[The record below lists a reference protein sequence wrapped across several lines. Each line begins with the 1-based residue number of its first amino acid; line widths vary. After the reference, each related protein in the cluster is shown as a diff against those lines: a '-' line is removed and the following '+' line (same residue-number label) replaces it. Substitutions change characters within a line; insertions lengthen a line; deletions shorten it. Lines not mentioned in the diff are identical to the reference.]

1 MRSAIMQKIKKIK
14 KIEMSQ
20 CLNPDCLKQNG
31 RTDKFCQKCGSKLL
45 LRERYR
51 GIKLIGQ
58 GGFGRTFLARD
69 EDKPSKPYCV
79 IKQFLPQAQGTDTVQ
94 KASELFK
101 QEAVRLDDLGRKHD
115 QIPELFACFTQD
127 NRQYLVQEYI
137 DGQNLAQELK
147 ENGVFDE
154 QSIRT
159 LLIDL
164 LNVLQFIHSNK
175 LIHRDIKPENIIRR
189 KIDSKLVLVD
199 FGAAKYATTTA
210 LAVTGTIIGSAEYIA
225 PEQGRGKAINAS
237 DLYSLGVTC
246 INLMTNIT
254 PFDLYSDAEND
265 WLWRDYLVNNPV
277 SDQLGQILDKLIQFG
292 TRKRYQEA
300 TEVLKDLNPIP
311 ITPHPIST
319 SPIQSVKSTPQRPT
333 SPPSLSQ
340 MVSST
345 SSVELKSSVG
355 VDYTKLRDLLAAGKW
370 QEANLETD
378 KVMKKAADYIDSSD
392 IEKFPCADLR
402 TIDQLWVKYSNGRFG
417 FTVQK
422 EIYQSLG
429 GTREYN
435 WEIWEKFGDPER
447 IRFAARVGW
456 GNRWMRGWLYYNDIT
471 FSPSAPAGHLPVCRE
486 IYRVRFGFYQSR
498 RYNWIGLS
506 STERTTRLSNLFFR
520 VETCLL

>member
-20 CLNPDCLKQNG
+20 CLNPDCLKQNLG
-31 RTDKFCQKCGSKLL
+31 TDKFCTKCGSKLL

-51 GIKLIGQ
+51 GYKLIGQ

-115 QIPELFACFTQD
+115 QIPELFAYFTQD

-137 DGQNLAQELK
+137 DGQNLAQELE

-164 LNVLQFIHSNK
+164 LNVLQFIHANK

-246 INLMTNIT
+246 INLMTNIR

-265 WLWRDYLVNNPV
+265 WIWRDYLVNNPV
-277 SDQLGQILDKLIQFG
+277 SDELGEILDKLIQFG

-300 TEVLKDLNPIP
+300 TEVLEDLNPIP

-370 QEANLETD
+370 QEANRET
-378 KVMKKAADYIDSSD
+378 KRVMLKAANQEKRSYLDSSD
-392 IEKFPCADLR
+392 IDKFPCADLR
-402 TIDQLWVKYSNGRFG
+402 TIDQLWVKYSHGRFG
-417 FTVQK
+417 FSVQK

-435 WEIWEKFGDPER
+435 PEIWEKFCD
-447 IRFAARVGW
+447 RVG
-456 GNRWMRGWLYYNDIT
+456 RRWLYDDDTSIT
-471 FSPSAPAGHLPVCRE
+471 APAGHLPSPSMLWTPEGMRE
-486 IYRVRFGFYQSR
+486 WSWIESEVWFG
-498 RYNWIGLS
+498 
-506 STERTTRLSNLFFR
+506 RLSNLFSR

>member
-1 MRSAIMQKIKKIK
+1 MRSAIMQKIKKIE

-45 LRERYR
+45 LREHYR
-51 GIKLIGQ
+51 GVKLIGQ

-94 KASELFK
+94 KASELFE

-115 QIPELFACFTQD
+115 QIPELFAYFTQD

-137 DGQNLAQELK
+137 DGQNLAQELE

-154 QSIRT
+154 RSIRT

-164 LNVLQFIHSNK
+164 LSVLQFIHSNK
-175 LIHRDIKPENIIRR
+175 VIHRDIKPENIIRR
-189 KIDSKLVLVD
+189 KIDRKLVLVD

-277 SDQLGQILDKLIQFG
+277 SDRLGQILDKLIQFG

-319 SPIQSVKSTPQRPT
+319 SPQQSVKSTPQRPT

-345 SSVELKSSVG
+345 SSVELKSTVG

-370 QEANLETD
+370 KEADRETD
-378 KVMKKAADYIDSSD
+378 NVMLKAANQEERGYLLYSD
-392 IEKFPCADLR
+392 IDNFPCADLR
-402 TIDQLWVKYSNGRFG
+402 TIDQLWVKYSHGRFG
-417 FTVQK
+417 FSVQK

-435 WEIWEKFGDPER
+435 PEIWEKFCDH
-447 IRFAARVGW
+447 VG
-456 GNRWMRGWLYYNDIT
+456 RRWLYDDDTSIT
-471 FSPSAPAGHLPVCRE
+471 APAGHLPSPSMLWTPEGMRE
-486 IYRVRFGFYQSR
+486 WDWIESEVWFGR
-498 RYNWIGLS
+498 LS
-506 STERTTRLSNLFFR
+506 SLFSR